1 MAGPE
6 PDFDADDAAPHS
18 SLEAIGSLHFTR
30 RRSAALVAGFVVIW
44 LVGVFANQ
52 ASDAAAAANQAD
64 ALQAR
69 NSALQQDIDSLQAEL
84 KLIQEPG
91 FVSSAAH
98 GYMLGLPGEVPF
110 TIDTSVPPPASDA
123 PGSVG
128 IVPQTVTQPS
138 SPLDSWLAA
147 LFGGR

>member
-1 MAGPE
+1 MRGPE
-6 PDFDADDAAPHS
+6 QDVPADDESPHG
-18 SLEAIGSLHFTR
+18 SLEAIQGFRFTR
-30 RRSAALVAGFVVIW
+30 RRSAVLVAGFVVIW

-52 ASDAAAAANQAD
+52 AGDAAAAASQAE

-69 NSALQQDIDSLQAEL
+69 NAALQQNIDSLQAEL
-84 KLIQEPG
+84 ELIQGPG

-98 GYMLGLPGEVPF
+98 GYLLGLPGEIPF
-110 TIDTSVPPPASDA
+110 TIDPSVPAPAPNA

-128 IVPQTVTQPS
+128 LVAQTTVQAD
-138 SPLDSWLAA
+138 SPLDAWLAA

>member
-6 PDFDADDAAPHS
+6 PDFDADDDAPHA
-18 SLEAIGSLHFTR
+18 SLDGIGGLRFTR

-52 ASDAAAAANQAD
+52 ASDAAAAASQAD

-69 NSALQQDIDSLQAEL
+69 NAALQQDIDSLQAEL
-84 KLIQEPG
+84 QLIQQPG

-98 GYMLGLPGEVPF
+98 GYMLGLPGEIPF
-110 TIDTSVPPPASDA
+110 TIDGSVPAPAANA

-128 IVPQTVTQPS
+128 IARQNVASPD
-138 SPLDSWLAA
+138 SPLDAWLAA

>member
-1 MAGPE
+1 MRGPDQDE
-6 PDFDADDAAPHS
+6 TADDETSHG
-18 SLEAIGSLHFTR
+18 SLESIQGLRFTR
-30 RRSAALVAGFVVIW
+30 RRSAVLVAGLVVIW

-52 ASDAAAAANQAD
+52 ASDAAAAASQAD

-69 NSALQQDIDSLQAEL
+69 NTALQQDIDSLQAEL
-84 KLIQEPG
+84 QLIQQPG

-98 GYMLGLPGEVPF
+98 GYMLGLPGEIPF
-110 TIDTSVPPPASDA
+110 TIDPSVAAPAAGA

-128 IVPQTVTQPS
+128 IVPQTITQPA
-138 SPLDSWLAA
+138 SPLDAWLAA

>member
-1 MAGPE
+1 
-6 PDFDADDAAPHS
+6 
-18 SLEAIGSLHFTR
+18 
-30 RRSAALVAGFVVIW
+30 
-44 LVGVFANQ
+44 VGVFANQ

-110 TIDTSVPPPASDA
+110 TIDTSVPPPASGA

>member
-6 PDFDADDAAPHS
+6 PDIDADDAAPHG
-18 SLEAIGSLHFTR
+18 SLDAIGGLRFTR
-30 RRSAALVAGFVVIW
+30 RRSAVLVAGFVVIW

-52 ASDAAAAANQAD
+52 ASEAAAAASQAD

-69 NSALQQDIDSLQAEL
+69 NSALQQDIDNLQAEL
-84 KLIQEPG
+84 QLIQQPG

-98 GYMLGLPGEVPF
+98 GYMLGLPGEIPF
-110 TIDTSVPPPASDA
+110 TIDPTVPAPAANA
-123 PGSVG
+123 PGSGG
-128 IVPQTVTQPS
+128 IVRQTVAAPA
-138 SPLDSWLAA
+138 SPLDAWFAA

>member
-1 MAGPE
+1 V
-6 PDFDADDAAPHS
+6 
-18 SLEAIGSLHFTR
+18 
-30 RRSAALVAGFVVIW
+30 LVAGLVVIW

-52 ASDAAAAANQAD
+52 ASDAAAAASQAD

-69 NSALQQDIDSLQAEL
+69 NTALQQDIDSLQAEL
-84 KLIQEPG
+84 QLIQQPG

-98 GYMLGLPGEVPF
+98 GYMLGLPGEIPF
-110 TIDTSVPPPASDA
+110 TIDPSVAAPAAGA

-128 IVPQTVTQPS
+128 IVPQTITQPA
-138 SPLDSWLAA
+138 SPLDAWLAA